1 MSDFPCYNTIMLN
14 RYLDQLDHEERAE
27 TAINDLAA
35 DLAENLTIAEL
46 RNNCSM
52 MEDDQLVMMT
62 ENLKVQSLIDILPQ
76 KEQQQLLRILENV
89 AEKELKEEA
98 EANFDEPEY
107 LI

>member
-1 MSDFPCYNTIMLN
+1 MSDFPCYNTISLN

-27 TAINDLAA
+27 TAINDRAA
-35 DLAENLTIAEL
+35 DLAENLTITEL

-52 MEDDQLVMMT
+52 MEDDQLVMMA

-89 AEKELKEEA
+89 AERELREEA
-98 EANFDEPEY
+98 EARD
-107 LI
+107 L

>member
-1 MSDFPCYNTIMLN
+1 MNDTCYNTIMLN

-27 TAINDLAA
+27 TAINDRAA
-35 DLAENLTIAEL
+35 DLAEHLTINEL
-46 RNNCSM
+46 RNKCSM

-76 KEQQQLLRILENV
+76 KEQQQLYRILENV

-98 EANFDEPEY
+98 EDNFNEPEY
-107 LI
+107 II

>member
-1 MSDFPCYNTIMLN
+1 
-14 RYLDQLDHEERAE
+14 
-27 TAINDLAA
+27 
-35 DLAENLTIAEL
+35 
-46 RNNCSM
+46 M

-76 KEQQQLLRILENV
+76 KEQQQLYRILENA

-98 EANFDEPEY
+98 EDNFNEPEY